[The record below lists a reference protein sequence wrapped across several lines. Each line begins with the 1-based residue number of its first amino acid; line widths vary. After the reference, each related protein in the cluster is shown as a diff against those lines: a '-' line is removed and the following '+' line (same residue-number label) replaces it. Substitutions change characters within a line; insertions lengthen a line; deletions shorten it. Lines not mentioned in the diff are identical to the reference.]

1 MLIISPKVRR
11 LIVLLFQFSTGVIL
25 AVFMFILFLV
35 ACLAF
40 VMIAGAVSA
49 AFLAAGMISKKKQT
63 KKLMFP
69 WTTRAIRLVLR
80 LSGGPRS

>member
-11 LIVLLFQFSTGVIL
+11 FLVLLFQFSTGVIS
-25 AVFMFILFLV
+25 AIFMFILFLV
-35 ACLAF
+35 ACLSF

-49 AFLAAGMISKKKQT
+49 VFLAAGMISP

-69 WTTRAIRLVLR
+69 TTTRAIRLILR